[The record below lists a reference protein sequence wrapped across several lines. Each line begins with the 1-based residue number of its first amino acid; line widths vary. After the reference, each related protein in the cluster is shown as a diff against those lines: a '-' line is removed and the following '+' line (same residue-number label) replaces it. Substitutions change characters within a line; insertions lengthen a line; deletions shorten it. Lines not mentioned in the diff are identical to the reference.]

1 MKAGINLLKWSR
13 WLIVLILM
21 LSVLSLARPVHA
33 LTITITAL
41 DWTTTTAPMGAVI
54 VNHIRVT
61 TDGAAQVTL
70 SLGGWPGVWYAWYG
84 SFSPNPLVFAA
95 AGSLDST
102 LTVPVPTSSDI
113 CPGESTPS
121 LYLQLTVQG
130 KDPTVGTIG
139 GPTLTINVIPTVNP
153 LTVNV
158 EASKSSYMMGEMVTL
173 SMDANLPA
181 QYYLKVTKPDG
192 TQWASATGYLPH
204 ATFTKKATDPLGTYT
219 AQLTAY
225 YCQIAQDTATFA
237 ITPDTY
243 DITISLVGL
252 PTESVT
258 SLLVDGNKA
267 ADMKGGDVRVLSY
280 PIGSSHTFQVDQY
293 VNGATGF
300 RYFCTSNSWTAN
312 AAGSSAFNYV
322 TQVYL
327 EVSTDPTSVTDVTSS
342 GWYAKDSSASIAAVP
357 TEVEG
362 ASGTKYVFVTWI
374 VDNIPRSGNGFAVV
388 MDAPHK
394 VVAQYETR
402 FLLTVVSD
410 YGNPSGSGYYK
421 SGDTATFSVIS
432 PVGIGIQH
440 VFAEWRGDYT
450 GSDPK
455 GSITMDGPKTVTAV
469 WTTSYFQIYIII
481 GALAAVAIVVGLL
494 LWMRRR
500 GRPSAVKP
508 PPPPPPPMPAA
519 EAPATPAEQASSI
532 PSTETGPKPAVSIAI
547 RCTNCGHEL
556 KQGLVYCP
564 ECGQKQID

>member
-1 MKAGINLLKWSR
+1 
-13 WLIVLILM
+13 
-21 LSVLSLARPVHA
+21 
-33 LTITITAL
+33 
-41 DWTTTTAPMGAVI
+41 
-54 VNHIRVT
+54 
-61 TDGAAQVTL
+61 
-70 SLGGWPGVWYAWYG
+70 
-84 SFSPNPLVFAA
+84 
-95 AGSLDST
+95 
-102 LTVPVPTSSDI
+102 
-113 CPGESTPS
+113 
-121 LYLQLTVQG
+121 
-130 KDPTVGTIG
+130 
-139 GPTLTINVIPTVNP
+139 
-153 LTVNV
+153 
-158 EASKSSYMMGEMVTL
+158 
-173 SMDANLPA
+173 
-181 QYYLKVTKPDG
+181 
-192 TQWASATGYLPH
+192 
-204 ATFTKKATDPLGTYT
+204 
-219 AQLTAY
+219 
-225 YCQIAQDTATFA
+225 
-237 ITPDTY
+237 
-243 DITISLVGL
+243 
-252 PTESVT
+252 
-258 SLLVDGNKA
+258 
-267 ADMKGGDVRVLSY
+267 
-280 PIGSSHTFQVDQY
+280 
-293 VNGATGF
+293 
-300 RYFCTSNSWTAN
+300 
-312 AAGSSAFNYV
+312 
-322 TQVYL
+322 
-327 EVSTDPTSVTDVTSS
+327 VTSS

-374 VDNIPRSGNGFAVV
+374 VDNTPRSGNGFAVV

-481 GALAAVAIVVGLL
+481 GALVAVAVVVGLL